1 MKKIIQ
7 FLTILMLTFLGINSV
22 KAKEDLGIYGIY
34 CEYDNGQHFRIQ
46 SYTMELSSELVDN
59 NGDFPVYFKNFFN
72 STGYPSEPFNSEKEV
87 SWLKN
92 NGFLVDSGTD
102 YGLAWSC
109 PNEIS
114 SEIDGKIETI
124 KLVTK
129 KFLGSNW
136 FNDVTSTSESYTCNY
151 SSKNGKLT
159 IKYRDVDGLTELDV
173 EYPDGT
179 KKTLKNDDLHTNY
192 SFPTKNC
199 EDVYYIPE
207 TRRIVVSV
215 YANDGILSPSLKSLC
230 SSYQDSEIEHFCSG
244 ECKTKEISC
253 SSFKSKYKSCGSSE
267 KIPAALPILVH
278 NVISLVKILIPIL
291 LIILGMLDFGKAVV
305 SNDEKTMNESKSK
318 FIKRVIGAVAIF
330 LVVAVTQFIFK
341 VINLN
346 SSNDIISCIDC
357 FINNNCHLIYTTETT
372 NDNADNNVDTNASDS
387 GSGGGHDF

>member
-22 KAKEDLGIYGIY
+22 KADEFVGVVCK
-34 CEYDNGQHFRIQ
+34 YDNGQSLIIRATTIE
-46 SYTMELSSELVDN
+46 MVPEILSANDEP
-59 NGDFPVYFKNFFN
+59 PVGFYNFLN
-72 STGYPSEPFNSEKEV
+72 STGHPAEPLNNEKEV

-92 NGFLVDSGTD
+92 NGFLVDSGTE
-102 YGLAWSC
+102 YGLLWSC
-109 PNEIS
+109 PNELNYELNGNS
-114 SEIDGKIETI
+114 QMV
-124 KLVTK
+124 KLVEK
-129 KFLGSNW
+129 SAAGSNW
-136 FNDVTSTSESYTCNY
+136 FNDVTSTSKSYTCNY

-159 IKYRDVDGLTELDV
+159 ITYRYVDGLTELDV

-341 VINLN
+341 AINLN